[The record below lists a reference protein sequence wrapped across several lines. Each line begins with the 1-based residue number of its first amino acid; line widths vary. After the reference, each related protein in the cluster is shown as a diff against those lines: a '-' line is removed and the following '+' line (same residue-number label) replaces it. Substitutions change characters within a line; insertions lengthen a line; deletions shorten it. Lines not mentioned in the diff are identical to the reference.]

1 MKWCLALAANHR
13 LKRDGPRSIY
23 LADSRVGFMD
33 RDGCVLAHL
42 SAHTATCA
50 ARVLERNA
58 FPPIGLKWVRLVFQC
73 VLRTQPDTSHARSAV
88 QGIDLNLPQRWFKA
102 RVRISCKVQDD
113 AAALAGHHPSSSGAG
128 F

>member
-23 LADSRVGFMD
+23 LADSRIRFMD

-102 RVRISCKVQDD
+102 RVRIACKVQDD